1 MLKVG
6 ISFTKR
12 GKSLLR
18 LNTDLKVGLEESVNE
33 NLNLIRKSLINEAPS
48 TSKGNKYSQN
58 RIINFLSNPS
68 NCVRKTSK
76 HVGYVFLSIRKLPH
90 LKYVLHGHRSK
101 IYPKNSRLLVFWK
114 PFEGRYIF
122 ARFVKGRKANNFI
135 QRAYI
140 NVRGSI
146 YNTTGKHIHKA
157 IRKK

>member
-1 MLKVG
+1 MIKIGL
-6 ISFTKR
+6 SFTSR

-18 LNTDLKVGLEESVNE
+18 LNTDLKVGLEQSVNE
-33 NLNLIRKSLINEAPS
+33 NLELIRKELIKESPS

-58 RIINFLSNPS
+58 RIINFLNNPI
-68 NCVRKTSK
+68 NCIRKTSK
-76 HVGYVFLSIRKLPH
+76 HVGYVFLIIRKLPH

-122 ARFVKGRKANNFI
+122 ARFVKGHKANDFLT
-135 QRAYI
+135 RAYI
-140 NVRGSI
+140 NVRGDIFNSTRRHLI
-146 YNTTGKHIHKA
+146 KA